1 MKFSVS
7 NICWPTGDDPAFFE
21 ILIQGGFVAVDIAP
35 TKIWKNWQFSDKD
48 IDHFNALLSSY
59 NLQALGMQS
68 IFFGLNDLN
77 VFSRDLNKWEETLE
91 HMKKVAKLA
100 SKLGISQV
108 EFGAP
113 KNRDPLDMN
122 LKEMHRLSIERF
134 SEIADIYENNCVT
147 LCMEP
152 VPDNIGG
159 KFLTSTREVIDFVRK
174 INNKFMK
181 LNLDTAVLIH
191 EKNKPQKIIY
201 DNADLIGHIHISE
214 PNLGS
219 FNTPSKMHNQI
230 ASSLKEINYEKVIAI
245 EMLGEK
251 DKEVSNLK
259 VAINFVN
266 NVYRK

>member
-7 NICWPTGDDPAFFE
+7 NICWPKGDDPVFIE
-21 ILIQGGFVAVDIAP
+21 TLLQGGFEAVDIAP
-35 TKIWKNWQFSDKD
+35 TKIWKDWQFLDD
-48 IDHFNALLSSY
+48 DVDHFKTFLSSY
-59 NLQALGMQS
+59 NISATGMQS
-68 IFFGLNDLN
+68 IFFGLNELN
-77 VFSRDLNKWEETLE
+77 VFSKDKNKWNETLK
-91 HMKKVAKLA
+91 HMEKVAKLA
-100 SKLGISQV
+100 SKLAINV
-108 EFGAP
+108 VVFGAP

-134 SEIADIYENNCVT
+134 SEIADIYENNGVT

-152 VPDNIGG
+152 VPSNIGG
-159 KFLTSTREVIDFVRK
+159 KFLTSTREVVDFLRK

-214 PNLGS
+214 TNLGP
-219 FNTPSKMHNQI
+219 FNNPSKMHNQI
-230 ASSLKEINYEKVIAI
+230 ASSLKEINYEKAIAI

-251 DKEVSNLK
+251 DKEVFNLK
-259 VAINFVN
+259 LAINFVN